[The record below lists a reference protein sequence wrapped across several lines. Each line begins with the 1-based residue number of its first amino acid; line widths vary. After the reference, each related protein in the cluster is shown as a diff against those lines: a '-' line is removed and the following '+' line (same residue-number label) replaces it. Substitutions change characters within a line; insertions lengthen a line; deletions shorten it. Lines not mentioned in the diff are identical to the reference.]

1 MARKYRRL
9 RVPRR
14 PAPRPCVPVRFVQM
28 TDPVGDFLSGLVS
41 GARRGAL
48 FFRLGIDDPLPPE
61 LLNARGDYR

>member
-1 MARKYRRL
+1 
-9 RVPRR
+9 
-14 PAPRPCVPVRFVQM
+14 M